1 MTTDEITKRGFEAY
15 PDRYTTCNYP
25 YNRTPDLNKEK
36 REGYIRALTEIE
48 ELPKI
53 KGWVAR
59 HRDGELCLFSNEPIH
74 KTYLGWLDEHQHWR
88 VINPDYFP
96 ELTYKSK
103 PIEVELIIR
112 PVNSK

>member
-15 PDRYTTCNYP
+15 PKDYIDSGLNPGLHIDRN
-25 YNRTPDLNKEK
+25 NSK
-36 REGYIRALTEIE
+36 REGYTRALTEIE

-59 HRDGELCLFSNEPIH
+59 GEDGRAIWDEKPTLVQGVFFIPGNSN
-74 KTYLGWLDEHQHWR
+74 YFNLDD
-88 VINPDYFP
+88 NLLP
-96 ELTYKSK
+96 EIQVGDD